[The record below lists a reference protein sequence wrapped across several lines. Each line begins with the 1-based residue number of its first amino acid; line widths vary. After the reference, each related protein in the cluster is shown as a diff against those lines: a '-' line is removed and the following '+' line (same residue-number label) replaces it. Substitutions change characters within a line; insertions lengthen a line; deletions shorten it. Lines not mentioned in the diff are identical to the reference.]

1 MAESQQPLAGAE
13 PATTAAGHGT
23 PAATGTD
30 ARGNSAAG
38 EDGEQQPA
46 PLRPSSL
53 VPGAKATR
61 LQSIYAQALGGTLK
75 KLSWANFA
83 GCYPTIAKR
92 ADGVLRKLQEQ
103 MANQLQGRCEVC
115 RFPLPAYSLTTTKG
129 ECRDG
134 ERERE

>member
-1 MAESQQPLAGAE
+1 M
-13 PATTAAGHGT
+13 
-23 PAATGTD
+23 
-30 ARGNSAAG
+30 G
-38 EDGEQQPA
+38 EDGDQAPPA
-46 PLRPSSL
+46 PL
-53 VPGAKATR
+53 VPGVKATR

-115 RFPLPAYSLTTTKG
+115 LTPF
-129 ECRDG
+129 CRDY
-134 ERERE
+134 ERRMFCVCAREKLTLLFLMGDTEGV